1 MGTAVYL
8 GIFLL
13 SAAGLAF
20 EITLTR
26 VFALA
31 QWYHFAFMSVSL
43 ALLGFGAS
51 GSALS
56 LLHGATD
63 RLRAAPHRALSALAA
78 LFSLGVLVS
87 YLTIN
92 FLPFDS
98 YRVTWDRVQLLYFAL
113 YYLSLALPFFFGG
126 LAVGGLL
133 ATRPEMATRVYAAN
147 LAGSAAGCLVALGT
161 LPLLG
166 GSPFLSQSFGGRMA
180 ASLCFFKGV
189 EAATKDALCRLMGL

>member
-1 MGTAVYL
+1 MVRTQRGHDGYYL
-8 GIFLL
+8 PWLFIL

-20 EITLTR
+20 EVTLTR

-51 GSALS
+51 GSAL
-56 LLHGATD
+56 
-63 RLRAAPHRALSALAA
+63 
-78 LFSLGVLVS
+78 
-87 YLTIN
+87 
-92 FLPFDS
+92 
-98 YRVTWDRVQLLYFAL
+98 
-113 YYLSLALPFFFGG
+113 ALPFFFGG

-133 ATRPEMATRVYAAN
+133 AARPETATRVYAAN

-189 EAATKDALCRLMGL
+189 EAAAKGALCRLMGL